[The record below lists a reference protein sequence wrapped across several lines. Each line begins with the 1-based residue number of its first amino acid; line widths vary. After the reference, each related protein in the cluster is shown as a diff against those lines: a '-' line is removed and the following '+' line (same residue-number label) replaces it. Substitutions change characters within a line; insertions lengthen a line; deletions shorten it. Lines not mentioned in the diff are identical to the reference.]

1 VRRLTSPHQG
11 LRRGLNCSD
20 VVLNCSVC
28 YCFVFFFVTVFETFV
43 TVFDFF
49 VTVFA
54 GFVTAF
60 ALYWGL
66 GFMKTVRPEPLA
78 EWFNEVSSMR
88 GAERSELS
96 K

>member
-1 VRRLTSPHQG
+1 MKNSKES
-11 LRRGLNCSD
+11 C
-20 VVLNCSVC
+20 
-28 YCFVFFFVTVFETFV
+28 CFLILLLFSFFFVTVFETFV
-43 TVFDFF
+43 TVFDFS

-54 GFVTAF
+54 GFVIAF
-60 ALYWGL
+60 AFYWGL

-88 GAERSELS
+88 WAERSELS